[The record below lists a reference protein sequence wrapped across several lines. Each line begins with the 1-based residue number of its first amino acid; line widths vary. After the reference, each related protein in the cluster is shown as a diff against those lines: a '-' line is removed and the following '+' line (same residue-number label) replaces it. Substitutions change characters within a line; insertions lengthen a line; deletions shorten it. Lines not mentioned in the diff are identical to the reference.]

1 MDNNQLDMKSLRSY
15 GFHGALGLLM
25 GIGAG
30 YIFFMIVLRS
40 VISSQLIRVS
50 FAFLIIYGLFGLYA
64 GYIFTGQRKITVI
77 SRTSIAGIV
86 GGLVTAFLLV
96 NRFNSMYGLF
106 DYLFISLVFA
116 GPILGFPKIKNMV
129 IMTISCSSGAAL
141 GYGVNT
147 YTQDIVVY
155 LKSFWTQGYL
165 YALFISIIFP
175 MLTIGIAGALIAIG
189 MYFTEGTS
197 YTAKEIP
204 WFLKIIRVAGIVLTF
219 IMLFFSTVLFLEYNN
234 YSDMIYIR

>member
-1 MDNNQLDMKSLRSY
+1 MDTKSLRSY

-30 YIFFMIVLRS
+30 YIFYIFAVLNS
-40 VISSQLIRVS
+40 VFSSQLIRVS
-50 FAFLIIYGLFGLYA
+50 FAYLIIYGLFGLYA
-64 GYIFTGQRKITVI
+64 GYIFGGQIKSKVI
-77 SRTSIAGIV
+77 SRTYAIAGIV
-86 GGLVTAFLLV
+86 GGLVTAFILISEFSNMNRLL
-96 NRFNSMYGLF
+96 
-106 DYLFISLVFA
+106 DPLFISLVFA

-129 IMTISCSSGAAL
+129 IMTISCSAGAAL

-155 LKSFWTQGYL
+155 LKSVWTQGYL
-165 YALFISIIFP
+165 YALFIGIIFP
-175 MLTIGIAGALIAIG
+175 MLAIGIAGASIAIG

-204 WFLKIIRVAGIVLTF
+204 RFLKIIRGVGIVLTF
-219 IMLFFSTVLFLEYNN
+219 IMLFVSTVLFLEFNN
-234 YSDMIYIR
+234 YSDIIYIR